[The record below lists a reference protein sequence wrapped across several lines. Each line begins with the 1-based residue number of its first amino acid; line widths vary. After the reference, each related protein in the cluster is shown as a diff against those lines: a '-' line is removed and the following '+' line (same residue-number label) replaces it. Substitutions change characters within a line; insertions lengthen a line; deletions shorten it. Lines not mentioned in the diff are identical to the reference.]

1 MTRMTDQTIDF
12 ERVRR
17 EQRELWNNAAPGW
30 KRMSAM
36 LEKTAQ
42 HVADRLVELGQ
53 VGPGDRVLD
62 IASGSGEPGITA
74 ARKVGPG
81 GLVVA
86 TDQSA
91 GMLELARER
100 AAALGLRN
108 IKFVETDAESLAV
121 DERDFNAALCRW
133 GLMFVPDLD
142 AAARRI
148 AQLLAAGGRFA
159 TAVWGRPDKVPMISA
174 ADNVVRELAKL
185 PPPPPGAPNPLK
197 LADPT
202 PLQRAL
208 GAAGFK
214 DVRVEAIN
222 VRFEFESAEA
232 FAEQRRTMST
242 PFRNMLAQQ
251 SAEMQQRIL
260 GAVADAARRYAD
272 ASGRVRMDNEAILVA
287 AHL

>member
-17 EQRELWNNAAPGW
+17 EQREMWNNAAPGW

-74 ARKVGPG
+74 ARKVGPS

-86 TDQSA
+86 TDQSVA
-91 GMLELARER
+91 MLELARER

-121 DERDFNAALCRW
+121 EERDFNAALCRW

-148 AQLLAAGGRFA
+148 AQLLATGGRFA
-159 TAVWGRPDKVPMISA
+159 TAVWGPPDKVPMISA
-174 ADNVVRELAKL
+174 ADDVVRELAKL
-185 PPPPPGAPNPLK
+185 PPPPPGAPSPLK
-197 LADPT
+197 LADTT

-208 GAAGFK
+208 SAAGFK

-242 PFRNMLAQQ
+242 PFRNMLANQ